1 MTRLTR
7 SLTLLSLSFV
17 ALAIASPAFAQLE
30 NRNDYLR
37 LSWRYDLLLK
47 AKTPEAQDPI
57 QKGIDAERAVIK
69 DEMRKELAS
78 QIKSTEGT
86 NTSGTDLGPVLEK
99 QRSLV
104 TSLNGSIDAAKADI
118 SLLQKEESSYKSG
131 TKPEEGVV
139 TLTKTYP
146 ELLAKK
152 AVLED
157 RLEVLQ
163 SFLKQQNDR
172 LNNLKAEQQWKDLG
186 VLIGILT
193 YVAIVLLVFWLER
206 VFRNTLLDRIRNR
219 RVRYVMTKAFTFI
232 VYVSLIFWVV
242 QRIFSEHPGF
252 LNIFALVGAA
262 IVIVSQDI
270 LKGFIGW
277 LGLKGTLALGQ
288 RVTIDGITGDVV
300 DSGLIYTT
308 LQIARTESMTDL
320 EQVGKLVRIPNER
333 LLSKSFTSFHST
345 SDYENVEYNITI
357 ANNEQWEK
365 AKTLLEQILAKETGS
380 FSELAQRQTH
390 QRMRGFAV
398 HREPP
403 TSRLYMGLTEKR
415 DVQFHVCFPAPIGQ
429 RRAVTTQVIQEI
441 FRRFQKEGIDMSPR
455 A

>member
-57 QKGIDAERAVIK
+57 QKGIDAERSVIK
-69 DEMRKELAS
+69 DEMSKELAS
-78 QIKSTEGT
+78 QIKSTEET
-86 NTSGTDLGPVLEK
+86 NTSSTDLGPVLEK

-118 SLLQKEESSYKSG
+118 SLLEKEEGYYKSG
-131 TKPEEGVV
+131 TKPVEGIV

-163 SFLKQQNDR
+163 AFLKPQNDR
-172 LNNLKAEQQWKDLG
+172 LNNLKSEQQWKNIG
-186 VLIGILT
+186 ILIGILT
-193 YVAIVLLVFWLER
+193 YVGIILLVFWLER
-206 VFRNTLLDRIRNR
+206 TFRNTILDHIQNR
-219 RVRYVMTKAFTFI
+219 RARYVITKAFTFT
-232 VYVSLIFWVV
+232 VYVSLIFWVI
-242 QRIFSEHPGF
+242 QQIFSEHPGI
-252 LNIFALVGAA
+252 LNIIALIGAA
-262 IVIVSQDI
+262 IVIVAQDV

-277 LGLKGTLALGQ
+277 LGLKGTLSLGQ
-288 RVTIDGITGDVV
+288 RVTIDDVTGDVV

-308 LQIARTESMTDL
+308 LQIARTDSMKDL

-333 LLSKSFTSFHST
+333 LLSRPFTSFHST
-345 SDYENVEYNITI
+345 SDFENVELSVTI
-357 ANNEQWEK
+357 ARNDQWEK
-365 AKTLLEQILAKETGS
+365 AKPILDQILEKETGV

-403 TSRLYMGLTEKR
+403 TSRLYMNMTDKR
-415 DVQFHVCFPAPIGQ
+415 DVEFHVCFPAPIGQ
-429 RRAVTTQVIQEI
+429 RRTIATQVMQEI
-441 FRRFQKEGIDMSPR
+441 LRRFRKEDIDMTPR